1 MVVLAA
7 SICTR
12 SGKPLLSRQFRPMPR
27 SRVDGLLAAFPKLI
41 PVNSQHTTVETNDVR
56 FVYQP
61 FEELYVLLITNKGS
75 NILQDI
81 KTLSLLVRLISSLTP
96 AMSEPAILHHAFDLL
111 CAFDEVVSL
120 GYKENVSLNHVR
132 NVLEGESH
140 EEKIQEIIARN
151 KEAEA
156 KEELKR
162 RAKQLEMQRREQQRL
177 AQATGGASR
186 SGYGGG
192 SGGMAGAYSSVPRY
206 EAPQTEHRTPSPS
219 ITQSQSQP
227 SKPKFSGSG
236 MKLGKKGG
244 KQSDLI
250 NAALGGEPDVEEDIN
265 YGQAEPE
272 PEFPAET
279 EVSADVLE
287 KVEQD
292 SIHVTIKEQ
301 LSLTLLRDGG
311 LESFELKG
319 DLDLRI
325 TDAAQSKIRLTLAPK
340 DAYSELQFKQHPNVA
355 KFSGSEKV
363 IGLKDPS
370 RSFPVGQGLGVL
382 RWRMTG
388 KDESHVP
395 LNVTVWPQPRGD
407 GTSDVAVEY
416 ELEAQHLT
424 LRNVVIS
431 IPVPSGALPSVTGE
445 ADWRLSGNSFVWT
458 IDTIDS
464 ENSNGSLEFRC
475 QGDADAFFPVQ
486 VGFAASGSLADVEV
500 AKAVLIEDGS
510 EQAFSQERI
519 LTVDKYEIV

>member
-81 KTLSLLVRLISSLTP
+81 NTLSLLVRLISSLTP

-111 CAFDEVVSL
+111 CAFDEVISM
-120 GYKENVSLNHVR
+120 GYKENVSLAQVR

-177 AQATGGASR
+177 AQVGGGAGGVSR
-186 SGYGGG
+186 SGGFG
-192 SGGMAGAYSSVPRY
+192 SGGPGGPGGYNAVPRY
-206 EAPQTEHRTPSPS
+206 DAPTPPQHEYRTVSPAS
-219 ITQSQSQP
+219 TTTTTQ
-227 SKPKFSGSG
+227 KPAFKGTG
-236 MKLGKKGG
+236 MKLGSKKG
-244 KQSDLI
+244 KSDLMS
-250 NAALGGEPDVEEDIN
+250 ALGREAEVEPEYVP
-265 YGQAEPE
+265 EPE
-272 PEFPAET
+272 PEPQVEAV
-279 EVSADVLE
+279 EVSADVLD
-287 KVEQD
+287 KVDQE
-292 SIHVTIKEQ
+292 SVHVTIKEQ
-301 LSLTLLRDGG
+301 LAVTLLRDGG
-311 LESFELKG
+311 IQSFELKG

-325 TDAAQSKIRLTLAPK
+325 TEASLSKLRLTLAPN
-340 DAYSELQFKQHPNVA
+340 DYSELQFKQHPNVA
-355 KFSGSEKV
+355 KFTGSEKV

-382 RWRMTG
+382 RWRMTT

-431 IPVPSGALPSVTGE
+431 IPVPAGFLPSVTGD

-458 IDTIDS
+458 IDTVDS
-464 ENSNGSLEFRC
+464 DNSNGSLEFRC
-475 QGDADAFFPVQ
+475 QGDADAFFPVN
-486 VGFAASGSLADVEV
+486 VGFAASGSLADVQV
-500 AKAVLIEDGS
+500 ARATLVEGGD
-510 EQAFSQERI
+510 ENFSQERI